1 MATLTGSKALQELDS
16 ENSRMEKE
24 ISKLRKQLIEAESA
38 IKNLKDELLKAQT
51 ELMLS
56 RMDKRT

>member
-1 MATLTGSKALQELDS
+1 
-16 ENSRMEKE
+16 MEKE
-24 ISKLRKQLIEAESA
+24 LTKLRKQLMEAESA